1 MLIVGAFIKLFLS
14 RQLLGGGKG
23 QLKVV
28 VLYGWRKR
36 RERQHYDR
44 NYEIILNFN
53 NFLNR

>member
-1 MLIVGAFIKLFLS
+1 
-14 RQLLGGGKG
+14 LGGGKG

-53 NFLNR
+53 NLWTDRWKLLQIQGDY